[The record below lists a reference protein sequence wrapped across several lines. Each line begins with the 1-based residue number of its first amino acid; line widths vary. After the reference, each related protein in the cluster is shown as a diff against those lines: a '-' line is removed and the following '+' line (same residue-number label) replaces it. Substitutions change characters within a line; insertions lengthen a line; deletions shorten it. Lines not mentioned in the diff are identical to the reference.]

1 MAQQVPAS
9 IEAEQAL
16 LGSLLLYPQT
26 ADLVYEE
33 GIEPDDFFADQNR
46 KIFREMQQL
55 YKEKKPIDI
64 TTLITRLT
72 DKQLLS
78 SVGGAEYFSYLTD
91 VAISS
96 TNSDYYISIIQEK
109 SLLRRMIEV
118 TENIRIKCMEE
129 QYDALSVLNE
139 AESKISEISRRRRTS
154 DFTASKEA
162 FDEVIKRLNE
172 VAQSRQAT
180 GVTCGYDHLDNITN
194 GFQKG
199 NLIILAARPSVGK
212 TALALNIASN
222 VVCQNRTVAL
232 FSLEMPC
239 IDLGNRMLS
248 AKSTVDSNKIRTGR
262 YLTNDDWAKIDE
274 AKSILEKT
282 PLYMDDATGIKVNDI
297 MVKCR
302 KLQSEHGLDLVIVD
316 YLQLITANNA
326 HADNRQQDVAEIARG
341 LKQLA
346 RELNVPV
353 IALSQLS
360 RNVEQRDREPILS
373 DLRES
378 GAIEQDA
385 DVVMFIHRP
394 KKKEDEAEED
404 NGITDLK
411 IIIAKHRNGPIGHI
425 WLAFDNKTNAFYTKE
440 YRDDEYE

>member
-33 GIEPDDFFADQNR
+33 GIQPEDFFADKNKR
-46 KIFREMQQL
+46 IFREIQQL
-55 YKEKKPIDI
+55 YNEKKPIDV

-72 DKQLLS
+72 DKQQLD

-109 SLLRRMIEV
+109 SLLRKMIEV
-118 TENIRIKCMEE
+118 TEGIRIKCMEE
-129 QYDALSVLNE
+129 QYDPLSVLNE
-139 AESKISEISRRRRTS
+139 AESKISEISRSRKTS
-154 DFTASKEA
+154 AFTSSKET
-162 FDEVIKRLNE
+162 FDDVIKRLNQVSQTGE
-172 VAQSRQAT
+172 MT
-180 GVTCGYDHLDNITN
+180 GVPSGYDHLDNITN

-212 TALALNIASN
+212 TALALNIATN
-222 VVCQNRTVAL
+222 VSCRNKTVAL
-232 FSLEMPC
+232 FSLEMPY
-239 IDLGNRMLS
+239 IDLGNRILAS
-248 AKSTVDSNKIRTGR
+248 KSTVDSNKIRTGR
-262 YLTNDDWAKIDE
+262 YLSNDDWAKIDE
-274 AKSILEKT
+274 AKSIMEKA
-282 PLYMDDATGIKVNDI
+282 PLYIDDSTGIKVNDI
-297 MVKCR
+297 MAKCR
-302 KLQSEHGLDLVIVD
+302 KLQSEHGLDLIIVD
-316 YLQLITANNA
+316 YLQLISATNV

-341 LKQLA
+341 LKQMA
-346 RELNVPV
+346 RELDVPV

-385 DVVMFIHRP
+385 DIVMFIHRP
-394 KKKEDEAEED
+394 KKKDDEQETP
-404 NGITDLK
+404 GITDLK
-411 IIIAKHRNGPIGHI
+411 IILAKNRNGTIGQF

>member
-33 GIEPDDFFADQNR
+33 GLEPDDFFAEKNR
-46 KIFREMQQL
+46 RIFQEIQQL
-55 YKEKKPIDI
+55 YKERKPIDV

-78 SVGGAEYFSYLTD
+78 SVGGAEYFGYLTD

-96 TNSDYYISIIQEK
+96 TNSDYYISIIQQK
-109 SLLRRMIEV
+109 SLLRKMIEV
-118 TENIRIKCMEE
+118 TEGIRIKCMEE
-129 QYDALSVLNE
+129 QYDPLTVLNE
-139 AESKISEISRRRRTS
+139 AESKIMEISRRRRTS
-154 DFTASKEA
+154 DFTGSKET

-172 VAQSRQAT
+172 VAQNKSMT
-180 GVTCGYDHLDNITN
+180 GVPSGYEHLDNITN

-222 VVCQNRTVAL
+222 AACQNRTVAL

-239 IDLGNRMLS
+239 VDLGNRMLS

-262 YLTNDDWAKIDE
+262 YLSNDDWAKIDE
-274 AKSILEKT
+274 AKGILEKM
-282 PLYMDDATGIKVNDI
+282 PLYLDDSTGIKVNDI
-297 MVKCR
+297 MAKCR
-302 KLQSEHGLDLVIVD
+302 KLQSEHGLDLIIID
-316 YLQLITANNA
+316 YLQLVTANVT

-346 RELNVPV
+346 RELDVPV

-385 DVVMFIHRP
+385 DIVMFIHRP
-394 KKKEDEAEED
+394 KKKDDEQQEEND
-404 NGITDLK
+404 YTDLK
-411 IIIAKHRNGPIGHI
+411 IIIAKHRNGPIGSI

>member
-16 LGSLLLYPQT
+16 LGSLLMYPQT

-33 GIEPDDFFADQNR
+33 GIQPDDFFLDKNKR
-46 KIFREMQQL
+46 IFREIQQL
-55 YKEKKPIDI
+55 YNEKKPIDV

-72 DKQLLS
+72 DKQQLD

-109 SLLRRMIEV
+109 SLLRKMIEV
-118 TENIRIKCMEE
+118 TENIRLKCMEE
-129 QYDALSVLNE
+129 QYDPLTVLNE
-139 AESKISEISRRRRTS
+139 AESKISEISRSRRTS
-154 DFTASKEA
+154 DFTTSKVT
-162 FDEVIKRLNE
+162 FDDVIKRLNQ
-172 VAQSRQAT
+172 VSQSGEMT
-180 GVTCGYDHLDNITN
+180 GVASGYDHLDNITN

-222 VVCQNRTVAL
+222 VACRGKSVAL
-232 FSLEMPC
+232 FSLEMPY
-239 IDLGNRMLS
+239 IDLGNRILAS
-248 AKSTVDSNKIRTGR
+248 KSTVDSNKIRTGR
-262 YLTNDDWAKIDE
+262 YLSNDDWAKIDE
-274 AKSILEKT
+274 AKSIMEKS
-282 PLYMDDATGIKVNDI
+282 PLYIDDSTGIKVNDI
-297 MVKCR
+297 MAKCR
-302 KLQSEHGLDLVIVD
+302 KLQSEHGLDLIIVD
-316 YLQLITANNA
+316 YLQLISAINV

-341 LKQLA
+341 LKQMA
-346 RELNVPV
+346 RELDVPV

-385 DVVMFIHRP
+385 DIVMFIHRF
-394 KKKEDEAEED
+394 KKKDDEAD
-404 NGITDLK
+404 NAEITDLK
-411 IIIAKHRNGPIGHI
+411 IILAKNRNGPIGHF